1 MIAEPLLIGYDIKF
15 LIFISAEKFSYKI
28 FEKNKGRQ
36 REREREIL
44 VEKFHKP
51 KANIILYI
59 QMKSGKRAHNTTL
72 DSCPCSI

>member
-1 MIAEPLLIGYDIKF
+1 MIAEPLLNGYDIKF
-15 LIFISAEKFSYKI
+15 LIFISAEKFPYKI

-36 REREREIL
+36 REREIL